1 MQLSMH
7 TSNHDQSSIGSF
19 CSVVDNPRTTMQI
32 IYTLRCVWRE
42 RMIEDNDILVYRLA
56 AGCDLSDV
64 EEGKI
69 YTARVQGFATF
80 GMFVQLNDRIKG
92 LVHKSNIKAE
102 HKEKDN
108 VLVRVR
114 QIRPNGNIDLDE
126 LVIAVYQVQSVERTS
141 NTVRISDLS
150 AKVGKSVAIE
160 GAVSQIKQTSGPTI
174 FTIVDESGTQNVA
187 AFVEAGVRAFPEVEL
202 EAIVRV
208 IGEVMMRNNQ
218 LQIEADVITALSGDD
233 ETTVRVR
240 IEKALDARA
249 EPENIL
255 PLVKSDVLERLRPE
269 MQKVAKI
276 IRKAVF
282 TAQPIILRHHADAD
296 GICSAVAIE
305 QAVISLI
312 KESGGDYDAD
322 YFLFK
327 RAPSKAPFYEI
338 EDITRDL
345 DFSLKDHARYGQKM
359 PLVLLTDNGST
370 EEDEASYKIAS
381 VYDLPFI
388 VIDHHHPDAT
398 IDKYLVAH
406 VNPYHVGGDFGITAG
421 MLGTEVAR
429 LINPKVEK
437 LIRHLP
443 AIAAVGDRSEA
454 PERALYLALI
464 RDEYSEQ
471 ACKDIALALDYEQFW
486 LRFNDG
492 REIIKDILNL
502 LGNTERH
509 KKLVNLLVEGA
520 NTMIEDQ
527 MNASMPHVVPRVLP
541 NEARLFLLDVEIHAH
556 KFTFPPPGKT
566 SGEVHDR
573 LCKQNVG
580 EPVVTIGFGPDFA
593 VLRSR
598 GVLMNIPRMVRELH
612 NEIPG
617 GGISG
622 GGHLVVGSIKFVEGM
637 RTVVLEALIKKI
649 GDAQIQKS

>member
-7 TSNHDQSSIGSF
+7 TSNHDQSSMGSF
-19 CSVVDNPRTTMQI
+19 CSVVYNPRTTMQA

-92 LVHKSNIKAE
+92 LVHKSNIKSE

-218 LQIEADVITALSGDD
+218 LQIEADVITALSGDE

-240 IEKALDARA
+240 IEKALDARS

-305 QAVISLI
+305 QAVVSLI

-649 GDAQIQKS
+649 GDAQIQKL

>member
-1 MQLSMH
+1 MEEN
-7 TSNHDQSSIGSF
+7 T
-19 CSVVDNPRTTMQI
+19 
-32 IYTLRCVWRE
+32 
-42 RMIEDNDILVYRLA
+42 LVYRLS

-64 EEGKI
+64 EEGKT
-69 YTARVQGFATF
+69 YLGNVQGFATF

-92 LVHKSNIKAE
+92 LVHKTSVKAD

-114 QIRPNGNIDLDE
+114 QIRPNGNIDLE
-126 LVIAVYQVQSVERTS
+126 EQLIQVYQVQQVERTS
-141 NTVRISDLS
+141 TTVRIVDLAS
-150 AKVGKSVAIE
+150 KQGKTVAIE
-160 GAVSQIKQTSGPTI
+160 GEVAQIKQTSGPTI

-187 AFVEAGVRAFPEVEL
+187 AFVEAGVRAYPEVEL
-202 EAIVRV
+202 NMIVRV

-218 LQIEADVITALSGDD
+218 LQIEADGVAALAGD
-233 ETTVRVR
+233 EEEIVRTR

-249 EPENIL
+249 EPENIR
-255 PLVKSDVLERLRPE
+255 PLVKSDVLDNLMPE
-269 MQKVAKI
+269 MRKVAKI

-305 QAVISLI
+305 QAVVSLI
-312 KESGGDYDAD
+312 RESGGDFDAD
-322 YFLFK
+322 YYLFK

-345 DFSLKDHARYGQKM
+345 DFALKDHARFGQKM
-359 PLVLLTDNGST
+359 PLVILTDNGST

-381 VYDLPFI
+381 VYDIPFV

-398 IDKYLVAH
+398 IDKYLVGH
-406 VNPYHVGGDFGITAG
+406 VNPYHVGGDFGVTAG

-429 LINPKVEK
+429 LINPRVEP

-443 AIAAVGDRSEA
+443 AVAGVGDRSEA
-454 PERALYLALI
+454 PERGLYLALAGD
-464 RDEYSEQ
+464 RYSEQ

-492 REIIKDILNL
+492 REIVKDILDL
-502 LGNTERH
+502 VGNHERH
-509 KKLVNLLVEGA
+509 QKLIGLLVDGA
-520 NTMIEDQ
+520 NAMIEDQ
-527 MNASMPHVVPRVLP
+527 MNACMPHVEARVLP
-541 NEARLFLLDVEIHAH
+541 NEAKLFLIDVEIHAH

-573 LCKQNVG
+573 LCKQNAG
-580 EPVVTIGFGPDFA
+580 KPVVTIGFGPDFA

-598 GVLMNIPRMVRELH
+598 GVHMNIPRMVRELH

-637 RTVVLEALIKKI
+637 RSVVLEALIQKI
-649 GDAQIQKS
+649 GEASVQQ